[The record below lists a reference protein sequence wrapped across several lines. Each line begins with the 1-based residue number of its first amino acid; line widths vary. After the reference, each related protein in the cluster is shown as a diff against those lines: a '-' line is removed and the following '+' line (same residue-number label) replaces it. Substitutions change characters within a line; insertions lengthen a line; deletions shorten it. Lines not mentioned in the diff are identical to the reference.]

1 MAGAHCATF
10 PFLTPPICSAAKP
23 TKPILSASI
32 ALPSKPTQRKNY
44 LRPKILKTLAEP
56 DPPPRTPL
64 LPEQPQTS
72 PVIPIES
79 PVTQYENDSNLERS
93 SDQGDVVAGEGNKVE
108 EFSVS
113 ETTPEYNGIVGKL
126 SVKSVLKFGAY
137 LVGAYL
143 FQAFFTVWLLGNDNP
158 DEENRKSKS
167 SGLSL
172 SKGKVLNTNVGSGLS
187 NVVYLDELQLDEK
200 IEEIRAM
207 AREARKQEKKEGKG
221 SVGDED
227 DVIDESSMPRNRI
240 GIEKEVGE
248 RLLKLQKRLNSK
260 REKLQGPYVKDFGKH
275 ENSEDENL
283 KEGEGGL
290 MFKKKLKFK
299 AEAKRSPKGFGGL
312 EEHDENRRETDFE
325 QSVSET
331 LEEEP
336 KLLQDDGNHLDKGT
350 GKMDSGKDIGVGTIE
365 PKNGTVQRTRRGRSS
380 EGVKSK
386 KSRDLGKKKS
396 RLKKE
401 VQETTIKSGDHVNGS
416 SRHKEAGK
424 EPLPNKVSGNRS
436 KNEIDPWWLDLP
448 YVLVILMRRG
458 SGSEGRGGLYTLKF
472 SSQPQNQR
480 DSSYTVAF
488 EDRADANNFC
498 FLLESLFEDLG
509 DFSADI
515 APLPNKELR
524 EAIKSDN
531 MKVIFVKKGQL
542 PLYAG
547 QPFEEVEKALRSL
560 VEHD

>member
-1 MAGAHCATF
+1 M
-10 PFLTPPICSAAKP
+10 
-23 TKPILSASI
+23 
-32 ALPSKPTQRKNY
+32 
-44 LRPKILKTLAEP
+44 
-56 DPPPRTPL
+56 
-64 LPEQPQTS
+64 
-72 PVIPIES
+72 
-79 PVTQYENDSNLERS
+79 
-93 SDQGDVVAGEGNKVE
+93 
-108 EFSVS
+108 
-113 ETTPEYNGIVGKL
+113 
-126 SVKSVLKFGAY
+126 
-137 LVGAYL
+137 VGAYL

-248 RLLKLQKRLNSK
+248 RLVKLQNRLNSK

-283 KEGEGGL
+283 KEKEGGL

-299 AEAKRSPKGFGGL
+299 AEAKRSPKGFGDL

-365 PKNGTVQRTRRGRSS
+365 TKNGKVF
-380 EGVKSK
+380 K
-386 KSRDLGKKKS
+386 L
-396 RLKKE
+396 
-401 VQETTIKSGDHVNGS
+401 
-416 SRHKEAGK
+416 HKDRFV
-424 EPLPNKVSGNRS
+424 VS
-436 KNEIDPWWLDLP
+436 LA
-448 YVLVILMRRG
+448 VLLI
-458 SGSEGRGGLYTLKF
+458 
-472 SSQPQNQR
+472 
-480 DSSYTVAF
+480 
-488 EDRADANNFC
+488 C
-498 FLLESLFEDLG
+498 
-509 DFSADI
+509 
-515 APLPNKELR
+515 
-524 EAIKSDN
+524 
-531 MKVIFVKKGQL
+531 
-542 PLYAG
+542 
-547 QPFEEVEKALRSL
+547 
-560 VEHD
+560 